1 MELMNLFDLTGKNIA
16 ITAGHSYLGQAI
28 TKALRDFGA
37 TVFVL
42 SRYEEKFN
50 NVFSESY
57 KKEQGG
63 SILFQQCDISSTK
76 SIQTAMQQIYI
87 KGGSFDGLINNA
99 NYTKIDAHPLG
110 LSDESWTYTVD
121 GVLNSVYRCIR
132 EVTPYMKK
140 SGGGSIVNISSMYG
154 FISPDFSIYSG
165 NPEMTNPPHYGA
177 AKAGVIQMGRY
188 FSQFLGGERIRVNT
202 ISPGAFPTKE
212 IQQKKIFIQNLDK
225 KTALGRIG
233 SPQDIKGAAVY
244 LISDASSY
252 VTGHNLVVD
261 GGWTASR

>member
-1 MELMNLFDLTGKNIA
+1 MNLFDLTGKNIA
-16 ITAGHSYLGQAI
+16 VTAGHSYLGQAI

-57 KKEQGG
+57 KQEQGG

-165 NPEMTNPPHYGA
+165 NPE
-177 AKAGVIQMGRY
+177 
-188 FSQFLGGERIRVNT
+188 
-202 ISPGAFPTKE
+202 
-212 IQQKKIFIQNLDK
+212 
-225 KTALGRIG
+225 
-233 SPQDIKGAAVY
+233 
-244 LISDASSY
+244 
-252 VTGHNLVVD
+252 
-261 GGWTASR
+261 